1 MTTIVNLGVKIPSFV
16 SKKDLKEAV
25 KNLAIQEGKVLK
37 DLSLVFTDDEYLL
50 EVNKQYLNHDY
61 FTDVITFDY
70 SSFPEVSGDVMISLD
85 RVKDNAQSL
94 NQSYELEFYR
104 VVFHGVLHLCG
115 YKDKTDA
122 DIQVMRA
129 KEDFYINRFVSRET
143 IKNQTLLFHVKHNT
157 HVR

>member
-25 KNLAIQEGKVLK
+25 KSLAINEGKVLK
-37 DLSLVFTDDEYLL
+37 ELSLVFTDDDYLL

-70 SSFPEVSGDVMISLD
+70 SAFPEVSGDVMISLD

-94 NQSYELEFYR
+94 NQSFELEFYR

-115 YKDKTDA
+115 YKDKSDA
-122 DIQVMRA
+122 DVIEMRA

-143 IKNQTLLFHVKHNT
+143 IEN
-157 HVR
+157 

>member
-1 MTTIVNLGVKIPSFV
+1 MTTIVNLGVRIPSFV
-16 SKKDLKEAV
+16 SKRNLKEALKSLV
-25 KNLAIQEGKVLK
+25 TEEGKVLK
-37 DLSLVFTDDEYLL
+37 DLSIVFTDDEYLL

-94 NQSYELEFYR
+94 NQSFELEFYR
-104 VVFHGVLHLCG
+104 VVFHGLLHLCG
-115 YKDKTDA
+115 YKDKSEA
-122 DIQVMRA
+122 DTKLMRA

-143 IKNQTLLFHVKHNT
+143 IPN
-157 HVR
+157 

>member
-16 SKKDLKEAV
+16 SKKELKEAV
-25 KNLAIQEGKVLK
+25 KDLTQQEGKTLK
-37 DLSLVFTDDEYLL
+37 DLSLVFTDDDYLL

-85 RVKDNAQSL
+85 RVKDNAATL
-94 NQSYELEFYR
+94 NQSFELEFYR

-122 DIQVMRA
+122 DAAVMRI

-143 IKNQTLLFHVKHNT
+143 NQN
-157 HVR
+157 

>member
-25 KNLAIQEGKVLK
+25 KSLVLNEGKVLK
-37 DLSLVFTDDEYLL
+37 DLSLVFTDDDYLL

-70 SSFPEVSGDVMISLD
+70 SSFPAVSGDVMISLD
-85 RVKDNAQSL
+85 RVKDNAQAL
-94 NQSYELEFYR
+94 NQSFELEFYR

-115 YKDKTDA
+115 YKDKSEGD
-122 DIQVMRA
+122 VKEMRA
-129 KEDFYINRFVSRET
+129 REDFYINRFVSRET
-143 IKNQTLLFHVKHNT
+143 IEI
-157 HVR
+157 

>member
-25 KNLAIQEGKVLK
+25 KSLAINEGKVLK
-37 DLSLVFTDDEYLL
+37 DLSLVFTDDDYLL

-70 SSFPEVSGDVMISLD
+70 SAFPEVSGDVMISLD

-94 NQSYELEFYR
+94 NQSFELEFYR

-115 YKDKTDA
+115 YKDKSDA
-122 DIQVMRA
+122 DLIEMRA

-143 IKNQTLLFHVKHNT
+143 IEN
-157 HVR
+157 

>member
-25 KNLAIQEGKVLK
+25 KNLALCEGKVLK
-37 DLSLVFTDDEYLL
+37 DLSLVFTDDDYLL

-94 NQSYELEFYR
+94 NQSFELEFYR

-115 YKDKTDA
+115 YKDKSEA
-122 DIQVMRA
+122 DVMEMRA

-143 IKNQTLLFHVKHNT
+143 IQN
-157 HVR
+157 

>member
-25 KNLAIQEGKVLK
+25 KNLVLNEGKVIK
-37 DLSLVFTDDEYLL
+37 DLSLVFTDDDYLL

-94 NQSYELEFYR
+94 NQSFELEFYR

-115 YKDKTDA
+115 YKDKSEA
-122 DIQVMRA
+122 DVKEMRA
-129 KEDFYINRFVSRET
+129 REDFYINRFVSRET
-143 IKNQTLLFHVKHNT
+143 IEI
-157 HVR
+157 

>member
-25 KNLAIQEGKVLK
+25 KNLAIREGKVLK

-122 DIQVMRA
+122 DIKVMRA

-143 IKNQTLLFHVKHNT
+143 IKN
-157 HVR
+157 

>member
-25 KNLAIQEGKVLK
+25 KNLALNEGKVLK
-37 DLSLVFTDDEYLL
+37 DLSLVFTDDDYLL

-94 NQSYELEFYR
+94 DQSFELEFYR

-115 YKDKTDA
+115 YKDKSEA
-122 DIQVMRA
+122 DVKEMRA

-143 IKNQTLLFHVKHNT
+143 IEN
-157 HVR
+157 

>member
-1 MTTIVNLGVKIPSFV
+1 MTTRVNLGVKIPSFV

-25 KNLAIQEGKVLK
+25 KSLAINEGKVLK
-37 DLSLVFTDDEYLL
+37 DLSLVFTDDDYLL

-70 SSFPEVSGDVMISLD
+70 SAFPEVSGDVMISLD

-94 NQSYELEFYR
+94 NQSFELEFYR

-115 YKDKTDA
+115 YKDKSDA
-122 DIQVMRA
+122 DVIEMRA

-143 IKNQTLLFHVKHNT
+143 IEN
-157 HVR
+157 

>member
-143 IKNQTLLFHVKHNT
+143 IKN
-157 HVR
+157 

>member
-25 KNLAIQEGKVLK
+25 KNLALNEGKVLK
-37 DLSLVFTDDEYLL
+37 DLSLVFTDDDYLL

-94 NQSYELEFYR
+94 NQSFELEFYR

-115 YKDKTDA
+115 YKDKSEA
-122 DIQVMRA
+122 DEKVMRA

-143 IKNQTLLFHVKHNT
+143 IEN
-157 HVR
+157 

>member
-122 DIQVMRA
+122 DIKVMRA

-143 IKNQTLLFHVKHNT
+143 IEN
-157 HVR
+157 